1 MLALIESLFVEAL
14 AISPEYLMLV
24 GLPELPA
31 LRRPKFIIIRHPEP
45 GSHKT
50 RAKKGA

>member
-1 MLALIESLFVEAL
+1 MLALIESLFIEAL

-31 LRRPKFIIIRHPEP
+31 IRRPKFIIIRDPE
-45 GSHKT
+45 SRSFKH

>member
-24 GLPELPA
+24 GLPELPP
-31 LRRPKFIIIRHPEP
+31 LNRPKFIIIRQPER
-45 GSHKT
+45 GHS
-50 RAKKGA
+50 RNGAKKGA

>member
-31 LRRPKFIIIRHPEP
+31 FRRPKFIIIRHPKR
-45 GSHKT
+45 S
-50 RAKKGA
+50 AKKGA